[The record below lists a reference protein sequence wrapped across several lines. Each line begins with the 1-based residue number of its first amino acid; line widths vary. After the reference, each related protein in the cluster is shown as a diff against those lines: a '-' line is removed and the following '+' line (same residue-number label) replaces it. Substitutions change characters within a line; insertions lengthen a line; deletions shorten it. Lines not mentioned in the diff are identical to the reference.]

1 MYHKYLSK
9 LMLVLEKPRGPW
21 RGEMMLALL
30 GRIHDSNTTLPFD
43 DLHVALSLCWRRRE
57 GQEEPEKRR
66 IEQERP
72 DENKF
77 YKVVTLVRPVVD
89 PT

>member
-1 MYHKYLSK
+1 
-9 LMLVLEKPRGPW
+9 
-21 RGEMMLALL
+21 MMLALL

-72 DENKF
+72 DG
-77 YKVVTLVRPVVD
+77 VGVTDLEQILQGGNACQ
-89 PT
+89 TCS